1 MTAGPARSERPGRR
15 IGGGGGATRRSRMTN
30 GRFASLAA
38 LAAVAVLSTPAAS
51 SAQMDLGPRVDAT
64 YGAGLP
70 RDRDRLIFDDD
81 QYPVWPLTPEQQ
93 QYASIDGARMKRH
106 VVELAQIALRYRD
119 AGHKWW
125 GRLPGTS
132 ADREGMAYMTRAFEA
147 LGLTVEHFPY
157 VLPADWRPTDWAA
170 SYRAG
175 DGPTTTLATAFPVAR
190 TKATGPRVITAEAV
204 WVGVGSGADF
214 IGRDV
219 EGKAVVIY
227 SVFVPGG
234 RSHSAS
240 GRAGLFDANNRAVAR
255 GAAMVVNVMGVPGNG
270 QFQPEGGL
278 REVPQFTL
286 SMDEGFALRDRLA
299 AGETIEL
306 SFRLEVDE
314 PRDIATEYTVAALPG
329 MSDEQIVVMSHTD
342 GYFQAATDNA
352 AGMAS
357 ALELARFFA
366 GRPRRD
372 RPRTMK
378 FIQFPDHHHGEVAR
392 GRDGVGIDDTYP
404 WDKVAVKLTMEHPAQ
419 TLLFMYNDAL
429 TPTNAV
435 GAFRWN
441 ALGSAAFEQMVFD
454 TLREFGVSLYALE
467 DGPKN
472 GDYAPSFH
480 IIDHVIYHTSLDAP
494 ELVPASGLERSTR
507 AFAAALD
514 RANGM
519 TMAELRG
526 ERFPPS
532 TGRGTLTGT
541 ESLAR

>member
-1 MTAGPARSERPGRR
+1 M
-15 IGGGGGATRRSRMTN
+15 
-30 GRFASLAA
+30 
-38 LAAVAVLSTPAAS
+38 
-51 SAQMDLGPRVDAT
+51 
-64 YGAGLP
+64 
-70 RDRDRLIFDDD
+70 
-81 QYPVWPLTPEQQ
+81 
-93 QYASIDGARMKRH
+93 
-106 VVELAQIALRYRD
+106 
-119 AGHKWW
+119 
-125 GRLPGTS
+125 
-132 ADREGMAYMTRAFEA
+132 
-147 LGLTVEHFPY
+147 
-157 VLPADWRPTDWAA
+157 
-170 SYRAG
+170 
-175 DGPTTTLATAFPVAR
+175 
-190 TKATGPRVITAEAV
+190 

-214 IGRDV
+214 IGREV

-240 GRAGLFDANNRAVAR
+240 DRAGLFDANTRAAAL
-255 GAAMVVNVMGVPGNG
+255 GAALVVNVMGVPGNG

-278 REVPQFTL
+278 RDVPQFTL

-314 PRDIATEYTVAALPG
+314 PRNIATAYTVATLPG
-329 MSDEQIVVMSHTD
+329 MSDEQIVVMAHTD

-366 GRPRRD
+366 VRPRRD

-392 GRDGVGIDDTYP
+392 GRDGVGIDATYP
-404 WDKVAVKLTMEHPAQ
+404 WDRVAVKLTMEHPAQ
-419 TLLFMYNDAL
+419 TLLYMYNDAL

-454 TLREFGVSLYALE
+454 TLREFGVSVYALE

-472 GDYAPSFH
+472 GNYAPSFH

-507 AFAAALD
+507 AFAAALE

-526 ERFPPS
+526 ERFPP
-532 TGRGTLTGT
+532 GAGQGTLAGT